1 MLLRRMIR
9 KAIRSYRKMGIQMMI
24 SISFTAVTVIGMMLL
39 CGMLVLRFSNATR
52 ILQEDTGQRMIEQV
66 NQQLDT
72 YLRSMMQLS
81 DTVYYRVLKNCDL
94 AKTVPT
100 ESLELLYE
108 ENRGEL
114 VSISVFEENG
124 SLVAAAPVF
133 DLKQDSHPE
142 KQQWF
147 LQALDQMENQHFST
161 PYVQNLFDYGSG
173 HRWVISLSRQVELT
187 YAGETRRGVLLID
200 MSFSGLEQICRNTDL
215 PGGGYFYIMDRNGEM
230 IYHPDQQ
237 LIYAGIAD
245 ANPLEGLLLKDG
257 IHHTKIDGV
266 PHQVMI
272 KTVGY
277 TGWKLVSLVPSKN
290 LAGDIDQLRWFGIA
304 LLVFV
309 IFLLAFVNLHLSE
322 HISGPLSR
330 LNQAVNALEA
340 GKEDVEF
347 QQEGCIEVQ
356 HLAHSIRSMVSTLR
370 HLMDDIIE
378 QEENK
383 RRLEME
389 VLQSQINPHFL
400 YNTLDS
406 VIWLTENERYEDAT
420 RMVAS
425 LGKLFRIS
433 LSRGKIMIPLKDE
446 LEHARHY
453 CTIQAIRYKDKF
465 ETRITAEP
473 DTENLYTLK
482 LIIQPI
488 LENAI
493 YHGMAAV
500 DEDGLITVHAWR
512 DENNL
517 YIDVQD
523 NGLGIPQETLD
534 ILLDERQPLQRS
546 RGSGIGVRNIH
557 RRIQLVFGPEY
568 GLEFFSEPDEGTLV
582 RIHLP
587 ILDEEAAAQYQKEG
601 ASHETKT

>member
-1 MLLRRMIR
+1 MFLRRMIR
-9 KAIRSYRKMGIQMMI
+9 RAIRSYRKMGIQMMI
-24 SISFTAVTVIGMMLL
+24 SISFTAVTVVGMILL
-39 CGMLVLRFSNATR
+39 CGMLVFRFSNATR
-52 ILQEDTGQRMIEQV
+52 VLQQDTGHRMIEQV

-72 YLRSMMQLS
+72 YLRRMMQLS
-81 DTVYYRVLKNCDL
+81 DTIYYRVLKNNDL
-94 AKTVPT
+94 AETVPT
-100 ESLELLYE
+100 ENLELLYE
-108 ENRGEL
+108 ENRSSL
-114 VSISVFEENG
+114 ISISIFEENG
-124 SLVAAAPVF
+124 SLVSAAPAF
-133 DLKQDSHPE
+133 ELKNGVSPE

-147 LQALDQMENQHFST
+147 LQALDQIENQHFST
-161 PYVQNLFDYGSG
+161 PYVQNLYDYNGD

-200 MSFSGLEQICRNTDL
+200 MSFSGLEQICRNTKL
-215 PGGGYFYIMDRNGEM
+215 PGGGYFYITDRKGEI

-237 LIYAGIAD
+237 LIYAGM
-245 ANPLEGLLLKDG
+245 ANSNLLDTATLKDG
-257 IHHTKIDGV
+257 VHQLKLDGM
-266 PHQVMI
+266 PHQVMV

-290 LAGDIDQLRWFGIA
+290 LAGDIDQLQWFGVA
-304 LLVFV
+304 LMVFV
-309 IFLLAFVNLHLSE
+309 IFLLTFVNMHLSE
-322 HISGPLSR
+322 HISRPLSR

-340 GKEDVEF
+340 GQENVEF
-347 QQEGCIEVQ
+347 RQDGCVEVQ
-356 HLAHSIRSMVSTLR
+356 HLAHSIRSMVSTMR

-378 QEENK
+378 QEQNK

-420 RMVAS
+420 RMVAA

-433 LSRGKIMIPLKDE
+433 LSRGKIVIPLKDE

-453 CTIQAIRYKDKF
+453 STIQTIRYKERF
-465 ETRITAEP
+465 ETRISAEP

-493 YHGMAAV
+493 YHGMAAM
-500 DEDGLITVHAWR
+500 DEDGLITIHAWR
-512 DENNL
+512 DEKNL
-517 YIDVQD
+517 YIDVHD
-523 NGLGIPQETLD
+523 NGLGIPQEMLET
-534 ILLDERQPLQRS
+534 LLDERKPLQKS
-546 RGSGIGVRNIH
+546 KGSGIGVRNIH

-587 ILDEEAAAQYQKEG
+587 VLDEEVAAQYQSEG
-601 ASHETKT
+601 GIHETKA